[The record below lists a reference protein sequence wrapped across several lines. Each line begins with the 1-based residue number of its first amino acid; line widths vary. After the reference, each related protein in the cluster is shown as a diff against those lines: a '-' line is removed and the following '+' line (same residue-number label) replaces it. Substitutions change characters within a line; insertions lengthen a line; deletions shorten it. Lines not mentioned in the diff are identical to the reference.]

1 MNFAARCSNPPSY
14 RIMIEKPTFEAMP
27 QIMARLEEKVDALTE
42 TVGKL
47 LQGAMAPMVVTA
59 PEEMVTVKDAAS
71 ILRLSVSRVYA
82 LVQEGRIPCYKPG
95 RNLLFLPSE
104 LRKWMAERLRK
115 GQPSIEEQMEQMT
128 KGMRN
133 STKDRR
139 FI

>member
-1 MNFAARCSNPPSY
+1 MH
-14 RIMIEKPTFEAMP
+14 

-42 TVGKL
+42 TVCKL

-104 LRKWMAERLRK
+104 LRKWMAEGLRK

-133 STKDRR
+133 SAKDRR

>member
-1 MNFAARCSNPPSY
+1 
-14 RIMIEKPTFEAMP
+14 MIEKPTFEAMP

-104 LRKWMAERLRK
+104 LRKWMAEGLRK

-133 STKDRR
+133 SAKDRR

>member
-1 MNFAARCSNPPSY
+1 
-14 RIMIEKPTFEAMP
+14 MIEKPTFEAIP

-104 LRKWMAERLRK
+104 LRMWMAEGLRK

-133 STKDRR
+133 SAKDRR

>member
-1 MNFAARCSNPPSY
+1 
-14 RIMIEKPTFEAMP
+14 MIEKPTFEAMP

-104 LRKWMAERLRK
+104 LRMWMAEGLRK
-115 GQPSIEEQMEQMT
+115 GQSSIEEQMEQMN

-133 STKDRR
+133 SAKDRR

>member
-104 LRKWMAERLRK
+104 LRKWMAEGLRK
-115 GQPSIEEQMEQMT
+115 GQPSIKEQMEQMT

-133 STKDRR
+133 SAKDRR

>member
-1 MNFAARCSNPPSY
+1 
-14 RIMIEKPTFEAMP
+14 MP

-47 LQGAMAPMVVTA
+47 LQGATAPMVVTA

-104 LRKWMAERLRK
+104 LRKWMAEGLRK
-115 GQPSIEEQMEQMT
+115 GQPSIEEQMAQMT

-133 STKDRR
+133 SAKDRR

>member
-1 MNFAARCSNPPSY
+1 
-14 RIMIEKPTFEAMP
+14 MIEKPTFEAMP

-47 LQGAMAPMVVTA
+47 LQGVMAPMVVTA

-104 LRKWMAERLRK
+104 LRKWMAEGLRK

-133 STKDRR
+133 SAKDRR

>member
-1 MNFAARCSNPPSY
+1 
-14 RIMIEKPTFEAMP
+14 MIEKPTFEAMP

-104 LRKWMAERLRK
+104 LRRWMAEGLRK
-115 GQPSIEEQMEQMT
+115 GQPSIEEQMEQMN

-133 STKDRR
+133 SAKDRR

>member
-1 MNFAARCSNPPSY
+1 
-14 RIMIEKPTFEAMP
+14 MIEKPTFEAMP

-104 LRKWMAERLRK
+104 LRQWMAEGLRK

-133 STKDRR
+133 SAKDRR

>member
-1 MNFAARCSNPPSY
+1 
-14 RIMIEKPTFEAMP
+14 MIEKPTFEAMP

-104 LRKWMAERLRK
+104 LRKWMAEGLRK
-115 GQPSIEEQMEQMT
+115 GQPSIEEQMEQMN

-133 STKDRR
+133 SAKDRR

>member
-1 MNFAARCSNPPSY
+1 
-14 RIMIEKPTFEAMP
+14 MP

-59 PEEMVTVKDAAS
+59 SEEMVTVKDAAS

-104 LRKWMAERLRK
+104 LRQWMAEGLRK

-133 STKDRR
+133 SAKDRR

>member
-1 MNFAARCSNPPSY
+1 
-14 RIMIEKPTFEAMP
+14 MIKEPTFEATP
-27 QIMARLEEKVDALTE
+27 QNVARLEEKVDALTE

-71 ILRLSVSRVYA
+71 ILRLSVSRVYT
-82 LVQEGRIPCYKPG
+82 LVQEGRIPCFKPG
-95 RNLLFLPSE
+95 RNMLFLPSE
-104 LRKWMAERLRK
+104 LRKWMAEGLRK
-115 GQPSIEEQMEQMT
+115 GQPSIEEHMEQMT

-133 STKDRR
+133 SAKDRR

>member
-1 MNFAARCSNPPSY
+1 MNFAVRCSNPPSY

-59 PEEMVTVKDAAS
+59 PEEMVTVKDAAG
-71 ILRLSVSRVYA
+71 ILVYA

-104 LRKWMAERLRK
+104 LRMWMAEGLRK
-115 GQPSIEEQMEQMT
+115 GQPSIEEQMEQMN

-133 STKDRR
+133 SAKDRR